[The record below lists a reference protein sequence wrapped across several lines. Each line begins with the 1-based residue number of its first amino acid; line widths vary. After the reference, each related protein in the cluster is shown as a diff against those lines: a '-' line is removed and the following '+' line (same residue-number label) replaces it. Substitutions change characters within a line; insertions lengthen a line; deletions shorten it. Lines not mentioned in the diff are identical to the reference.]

1 MSSYRIL
8 LLMPVTTYRAADF
21 VSAAIRLGVEVVVG
35 SDQRQT
41 LEEAAPGG
49 TLALDFRD
57 SSSAVRRI
65 VEFAREHPLDGVVG
79 VEDETTVTANEA
91 SLALGLPHNP
101 GEAVRLTRH
110 KLRARERL
118 RKAGIPV
125 PQFWKF
131 STEEDPRIAARH
143 VGYPCVLKPLFLSAS
158 RGVIRANDGESF
170 ALAFERV
177 KRLLADP
184 EILKKGGEAA
194 GWILVE
200 SYIQGDEVA
209 VEGLLV
215 GGELK
220 VLAIFDKPDP
230 LEGPFFEETIYV
242 TPSRF
247 SEERQRHIIE
257 MTARTAFAVGL
268 REGPL
273 HAELRLNEEGIWPL
287 EVAARSVGG
296 LCSRALRFG
305 AGMSLEELIIRHALG
320 MDLESLERERRAAG
334 VMMIPIPRGG
344 ILKRFGG
351 MESARAIPGIE
362 QVVQSIP
369 TGQSVVPL
377 PEGARYLGFIFA
389 RATDPAAAET
399 ALREA
404 YRRLEIV
411 IR

>member
-1 MSSYRIL
+1 MARWSSQWFL
-8 LLMPVTTYRAADF
+8 VFAA
-21 VSAAIRLGVEVVVG
+21 A
-35 SDQRQT
+35 
-41 LEEAAPGG
+41 AAPS
-49 TLALDFRD
+49 LA
-57 SSSAVRRI
+57 
-65 VEFAREHPLDGVVG
+65 
-79 VEDETTVTANEA
+79 TAAEA

-110 KLRARERL
+110 KLRARELL
-118 RKAGIPV
+118 RKVGIPV

-320 MDLESLERERRAAG
+320 MDLESLERERRAAAG
-334 VMMIPIPRGG
+334 ENPEESFQNLIRLGLIQSDYEVDDRRTKVKLTRDGRAKINAELESHYELAQFAM
-344 ILKRFGG
+344 RFV
-351 MESARAIPGIE
+351 RAC
-362 QVVQSIP
+362 
-369 TGQSVVPL
+369 
-377 PEGARYLGFIFA
+377 
-389 RATDPAAAET
+389 RAPKATIDASTDKS
-399 ALREA
+399 
-404 YRRLEIV
+404 
-411 IR
+411 